1 MKNEVNILVL
11 DDERTIRET
20 LAAILEDEGY
30 KVTTAGKG
38 KEAIEEAK
46 KATFNL
52 AIVDFKLPDMD
63 GLLVV
68 NALKEI
74 NPELYVLMITAYA
87 TMETTIKALRG
98 GAYDFILKPF
108 EPDYIELVI
117 KKALEKQRLTAERDE
132 LLKNLQ
138 IEKGKL
144 EIILQIGQTMNAILN
159 SDALTNFLVT
169 KVSEVAGAE
178 KVSLVLVDKSNGKLY
193 IKSARG
199 LRPEVIEN
207 TQIKIGEGIV
217 GWVVAKETP
226 LLVTDI
232 EKDART
238 LQENRPGYKTKSFL
252 SLPLK
257 VKDRVIGV
265 FNLADKVSGEVFTE
279 DDLKFLSVIINQAA
293 IQLEKVELYEEASHL
308 AITDPVTGIFNHRY
322 FQEHL
327 TEEISRAERYLHP
340 LSLLMVDIDS
350 FKSYNDKYGHQT
362 GDFILREIAQAMK
375 INLRKVDVISRYG
388 GEEFTIILPETKAE
402 QAYIVAEKI
411 RKKVETIG
419 LTISIGVAEYQ
430 KTMDKD
436 KLIKEADEALYQA
449 KREGKNKSCTYTNV

>member
-293 IQLEKVELYEEASHL
+293 IQLEKVELYEEASHS